1 MMRSYNHGME
11 AAIAWWPAKDERRIT
26 SQRDGGV
33 WLTRKHD
40 HAIRR
45 KHDCCRIVE
54 AMHRLRVGND
64 TPTVAG
70 HRGIDPLF
78 IDIAVEDLTP
88 GSTARESKA
97 IPDAGEVGQM
107 QHHDDVMAFPF
118 YPAMKRQHAVLIMH
132 VRHAI
137 PPPALSWK
145 SAA

>member
-1 MMRSYNHGME
+1 MMRSYNHGMV
-11 AAIAWWPAKDERRIT
+11 AAIAWWPAKDKRRIT
-26 SQRDGGV
+26 RQRGD

-64 TPTVAG
+64 TPAVTDHG
-70 HRGIDPLF
+70 GIDPVF

-88 GSTARESKA
+88 VSAAWESNT
-97 IPDAGEVGQM
+97 IPDAVEVGQV
-107 QHHDDVMAFPF
+107 QHHDDVMAFAF
-118 YPAMKRQHAVLIMH
+118 YPAMKRQHAVLIVH
-132 VRHAI
+132 VRHAK
-137 PPPALSWK
+137 PLPAQPWK